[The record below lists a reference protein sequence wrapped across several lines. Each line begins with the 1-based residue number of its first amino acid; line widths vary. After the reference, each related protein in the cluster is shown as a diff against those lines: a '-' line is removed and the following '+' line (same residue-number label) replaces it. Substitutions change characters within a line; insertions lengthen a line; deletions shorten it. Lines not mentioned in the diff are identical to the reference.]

1 MGMNQS
7 EFGEEYIIKVRGR
20 LVCNLKD
27 YIEGFSIETQ
37 GEQIVLTGSV
47 VDHSALMGL
56 LERLF
61 MLGLELDAL
70 ERIIPQNHPWGVMTP
85 SPPFD
90 NG

>member
-1 MGMNQS
+1 MGIDQS
-7 EFGEEYIIKVRGR
+7 GCGEDYIIKVRGR

-37 GEQIVLTGSV
+37 GDQIVLTGSV

-70 ERIIPQNHPWGVMTP
+70 ERIIPKITLG
-85 SPPFD
+85 
-90 NG
+90 G

>member
-37 GEQIVLTGSV
+37 GDQIVLTGSV

-61 MLGLELDAL
+61 ILGLELDAL
-70 ERIIPQNHPWGVMTP
+70 ERTIPPK
-85 SPPFD
+85 SPLGGD
-90 NG
+90 DTIAIS

>member
-7 EFGEEYIIKVRGR
+7 EFGEEYIIKVRGM
-20 LVCNLKD
+20 LICNLKD

-37 GEQIVLTGSV
+37 GDQIVLTGAV

-70 ERIIPQNHPWGVMTP
+70 ERIIPQNHPWGVMTL
-85 SPPFD
+85 SPPSD
-90 NG
+90 SG

>member
-1 MGMNQS
+1 MGINQNG
-7 EFGEEYIIKVRGR
+7 FDEEYVIKVRGR
-20 LVCNLKD
+20 LVCNLKN

-37 GEQIVLTGSV
+37 GDQIVLTGSV

-70 ERIIPQNHPWGVMTP
+70 ERIIPKITLG
-85 SPPFD
+85 
-90 NG
+90 G